1 MGRRVI
7 NLLNQGTHM
16 QLQTFFSNK
25 SLKQAL
31 LGLTITSAILVS
43 GCMSTDPKMG
53 NSSGNTITG
62 GAAGGNSANAN
73 TALESCD
80 TPLGTL
86 SLFEDRSLPW
96 WGDYRR
102 RYPDLGSTTPVI
114 RTMIQQ
120 SNCFVV
126 VERGAAMSAMNRER
140 ELMQS
145 GQLRQG
151 SNIGGGQMVSADYT
165 VSPSIQFS
173 AKGTGGLKAV
183 AGGIFGSI
191 GSIVGGGLS
200 KNEAA
205 TTLLLI
211 DNRSGVQ
218 VSSAVG
224 SAGNYDFDLFGG
236 FFAGIA
242 GGAKGFSNS
251 PEGKIL
257 TAAFADSYNQMVM
270 ALRNYKPQKV
280 KGGLGTGGQLKV
292 DGTPMATNN
301 ATIVPATN
309 NAPVVVRTH
318 TASVT
323 TTNSNFNGRID
334 EYDED
339 AMNDYYKHLKQA
351 AEVMSNMAQ
360 MGSGEGVTGPNGMN
374 FKTSMKA
381 AVNMFYNLLEGSQI
395 ELDAWPHSAKVQA
408 WNVLGKRIDK
418 YTAMFYRNRD
428 TAIASGKLDP
438 DVQSTLEGI
447 VLLTKDSLLN

>member
-1 MGRRVI
+1 MLSPFDFNSVKFKKI
-7 NLLNQGTHM
+7 VFALVVSTSV
-16 QLQTFFSNK
+16 FS
-25 SLKQAL
+25 A
-31 LGLTITSAILVS
+31 
-43 GCMSTDPKMG
+43 GCMSTDPTLG
-53 NSSGNTITG
+53 GSSGNTVTG
-62 GAAGGNSANAN
+62 GAAGGNSDNAN
-73 TALESCD
+73 TSLESCD
-80 TPLGTL
+80 EPLGTL

-126 VERGAAMSAMNRER
+126 VERGGALNAMQRER
-140 ELMQS
+140 QLMNS
-145 GQLRQG
+145 GQLRGG
-151 SNIGGGQMVSADYT
+151 SNVGGGQMVAADYT

-173 AKGTGGLKAV
+173 AKGTGGLKGI
-183 AGGIFGSI
+183 AGGLFGSVGAAI
-191 GSIVGGGLS
+191 GGGLS

-251 PEGKIL
+251 PEGKII

-280 KGGLGTGGQLKV
+280 RGGLGTGGQLKV
-292 DGTPMATNN
+292 DGATE
-301 ATIVPATN
+301 ATDASANIPAP
-309 NAPVVVRTH
+309 PVASRPTVVTTR
-318 TASVT
+318 TASVST

-334 EYDED
+334 QYDER
-339 AMNDYYKHLKQA
+339 AMQKYYDHLKNA
-351 AEVMSNMAQ
+351 AETMSSFASL
-360 MGSGEGVTGPNGMN
+360 GSGDNATGPGGIDY
-374 FKTSMKA
+374 KQSMKA
-381 AVNMFYNLLEGSQI
+381 AINIFYNVLEGSQI
-395 ELDAWPHSAKVQA
+395 ELEAWPASAKQEA
-408 WNVLGKRIDK
+408 WNVLGSRIER
-418 YTAMFYRNRD
+418 YTAMFNRNRD
-428 TAIASGKLDP
+428 NAIAEGNLDP
-438 DVQSTLEGI
+438 DIQ
-447 VLLTKDSLLN
+447 SLLQGINLMTKEDFIN

>member
-1 MGRRVI
+1 MLSPFDFNSVKFKKI
-7 NLLNQGTHM
+7 VFALVVSTSV
-16 QLQTFFSNK
+16 FS
-25 SLKQAL
+25 A
-31 LGLTITSAILVS
+31 
-43 GCMSTDPKMG
+43 GCMSTDPTMG
-53 NSSGNTITG
+53 GSSGNTVTG
-62 GAAGGNSANAN
+62 GAAGGNSDNAN
-73 TALESCD
+73 TSLESCD
-80 TPLGTL
+80 EPLGTL

-126 VERGAAMSAMNRER
+126 VERGGALNAMQRER
-140 ELMQS
+140 QLMNS
-145 GQLRQG
+145 GQLRGG
-151 SNIGGGQMVSADYT
+151 SNVGGGQMVAADYT

-173 AKGTGGLKAV
+173 AKGTGGLKGI
-183 AGGIFGSI
+183 AGGLFGSVGAAI
-191 GSIVGGGLS
+191 GGGLS

-251 PEGKIL
+251 PEGKII

-280 KGGLGTGGQLKV
+280 RGGLGTGGQLKV
-292 DGTPMATNN
+292 DGATE
-301 ATIVPATN
+301 ATDASANIPAP
-309 NAPVVVRTH
+309 PVASRPTVVTTR
-318 TASVT
+318 TASVST

-334 EYDED
+334 QYDER
-339 AMNDYYKHLKQA
+339 AMQKYYDHLKNA
-351 AEVMSNMAQ
+351 AETMSSFASL
-360 MGSGEGVTGPNGMN
+360 GSGDNATGPGGIDY
-374 FKTSMKA
+374 KQSMKA
-381 AVNMFYNLLEGSQI
+381 AINIFYNVLEGSQI
-395 ELDAWPHSAKVQA
+395 ELEAWPASAKQEA
-408 WNVLGKRIDK
+408 WNVLGSRIER
-418 YTAMFYRNRD
+418 YTAMFNRNRD
-428 TAIASGKLDP
+428 NAIAEGNLDP
-438 DVQSTLEGI
+438 DIQ
-447 VLLTKDSLLN
+447 SLLQGINLMTKEDFIN